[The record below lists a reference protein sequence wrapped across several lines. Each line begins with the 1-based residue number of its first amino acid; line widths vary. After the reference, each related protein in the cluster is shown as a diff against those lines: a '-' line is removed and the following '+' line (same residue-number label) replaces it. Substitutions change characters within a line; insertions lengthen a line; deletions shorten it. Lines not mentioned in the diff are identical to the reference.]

1 MTEFTKESFRAL
13 TFRTD
18 HSIKAISKDWASE
31 IREGISWVIVWK
43 SGRNWNAQGLWLN
56 PETET
61 LELEDLKL
69 AQAILE
75 EDPMAIMINGYYCG
89 GFDEHMTIKEIAT
102 AIRWHYE
109 NGYNR
114 LDNSTAYT
122 QVQRKAQNTLALT
135 TKK

>member
-1 MTEFTKESFRAL
+1 
-13 TFRTD
+13 
-18 HSIKAISKDWASE
+18 
-31 IREGISWVIVWK
+31 
-43 SGRNWNAQGLWLN
+43 
-56 PETET
+56 
-61 LELEDLKL
+61 
-69 AQAILE
+69 
-75 EDPMAIMINGYYCG
+75 
-89 GFDEHMTIKEIAT
+89 MTIKEIAT